1 MAQLLNGDPRRE
13 EFHQILKDTLGS
25 EHVYFQPPNNL
36 MMNYPC
42 IVYNRGRASS
52 EFADN
57 GLYRYVKNYEV
68 LVIDRDPDSEIPDKV
83 AALPMS
89 SHERWFAVDNLNH
102 DVFNIYF

>member
-13 EFHQILKDTLGS
+13 ELHQILKNVLGS
-25 EHVYFQPPNNL
+25 DYVYFQPPNNL
-36 MMNYPC
+36 TMNYPC

-57 GLYRYVKNYEV
+57 RLYRYVKNYEV
-68 LVIDRDPDSEIPDKV
+68 LVIDRDPDSKIPDKV
-83 AALPMS
+83 AELPMCL
-89 SHERWFAVDNLNH
+89 HERWYAVDNLNH